1 MPELPEVETIRR
13 YLAPVLAGQRI
24 VKTQVLLPRQIAYP
38 AAEDFTARLQDAT
51 ILHVRRRGK
60 YLLLG
65 LSADLTLIVHL
76 RMTGSLVYEQEAFEP
91 DAHTRVIFLLSSGN
105 ALVFRDTRTFG
116 RLYALYPHELA
127 EAKGLAKLGPEP
139 LTPSFT
145 AEALMEQAKRTT
157 IAIKPFLLDQKRVAG
172 LGNIYVDEA
181 LFVAGLH
188 PQRRASSLR
197 TEEWQGLKEAIEVV
211 LRAGLADGGTTF
223 RDYRN
228 GSGGQGHH
236 QEHLWVYDREGQPCR
251 RCGTPIQKIVV
262 GGRGTHFCPHCQGEV
277 MP

>member
-105 ALVFRDTRTFG
+105 ALDFSR
-116 RLYALYPHELA
+116 YADVRA
-127 EAKGLAKLGPEP
+127 
-139 LTPSFT
+139 
-145 AEALMEQAKRTT
+145 ALC
-157 IAIKPFLLDQKRVAG
+157 
-172 LGNIYVDEA
+172 A
-181 LFVAGLH
+181 LSA
-188 PQRRASSLR
+188 
-197 TEEWQGLKEAIEVV
+197 
-211 LRAGLADGGTTF
+211 
-223 RDYRN
+223 
-228 GSGGQGHH
+228 
-236 QEHLWVYDREGQPCR
+236 
-251 RCGTPIQKIVV
+251 
-262 GGRGTHFCPHCQGEV
+262 
-277 MP
+277 